1 MRIFGG
7 VAQADGNAAQQRRA
21 AGKSG
26 HASLP
31 EGTVNAIGVLINFIL
46 DNSLCSNEEAEYL
59 SVLKKLHSSPYGKGV
74 GADSEDGRFSPLTIV
89 GGMWPYT
96 G

>member
-26 HASLP
+26 HAHSLGP
-31 EGTVNAIGVLINFIL
+31 EHQKTF
-46 DNSLCSNEEAEYL
+46 
-59 SVLKKLHSSPYGKGV
+59 
-74 GADSEDGRFSPLTIV
+74 ADRNMTQLGYKIDR
-89 GGMWPYT
+89 
-96 G
+96 